1 MAERF
6 ECVLRLLSG
15 HRAAGLVRIEAQR
28 LGIVGAKPLGLL
40 QHAPMATLNT
50 QQAEKMASRTPDD

>member
-1 MAERF
+1 
-6 ECVLRLLSG
+6 LLSG
-15 HRAAGLVRIEAQR
+15 HRAAGFVRIEAER